1 MILSKEMGK
10 CVTSFTSISPRVMLV
25 QLKGNSIDI
34 NIIQVYAPTIDKS
47 DEKVDE
53 FYNSIEAVLK
63 KLKKHDLTIIMGD
76 YNAKVGEG
84 RTSEFVGP
92 FGLGERN
99 TRDDLEGFAMAN
111 NLVVMNT
118 WFKQSSRRLYTW
130 KSPMD
135 RPRRMVRNQ
144 IDYILVNKRFRNNC
158 TTLRTYPGADINS
171 DHVPLM
177 GAFKIRMKRTNPKR
191 KQRYDL
197 RRLKDPNIK
206 QEVKIELN
214 EKINTE
220 QNSNNLDIEMEMDE
234 LRKHVQEVKEKYL
247 KPNKTKRKLW
257 MTDEILD
264 LMEERRLNKG
274 KACEYKR
281 IQSQNRRKIR
291 EAKEK
296 EHKEKCQ

>member
-1 MILSKEMGK
+1 
-10 CVTSFTSISPRVMLV
+10 
-25 QLKGNSIDI
+25 
-34 NIIQVYAPTIDKS
+34 
-47 DEKVDE
+47 
-53 FYNSIEAVLK
+53 
-63 KLKKHDLTIIMGD
+63 
-76 YNAKVGEG
+76 
-84 RTSEFVGP
+84 
-92 FGLGERN
+92 
-99 TRDDLEGFAMAN
+99 
-111 NLVVMNT
+111 
-118 WFKQSSRRLYTW
+118 
-130 KSPMD
+130 
-135 RPRRMVRNQ
+135 MVRNQ
-144 IDYILVNKRFRNNC
+144 IDYILVNKRFRNSC
-158 TTLRTYPGADINS
+158 TTLRTYPRADINS

-247 KPNKTKRKLW
+247 KPDKTKRKSW

-264 LMEERRLNKG
+264 LMEERRLNKE

-281 IQSQNRRKIR
+281 IHPKSEGR
-291 EAKEK
+291 
-296 EHKEKCQ
+296 

>member
-1 MILSKEMGK
+1 
-10 CVTSFTSISPRVMLV
+10 
-25 QLKGNSIDI
+25 
-34 NIIQVYAPTIDKS
+34 
-47 DEKVDE
+47 
-53 FYNSIEAVLK
+53 
-63 KLKKHDLTIIMGD
+63 MGD

-92 FGLGERN
+92 FRLGERN
-99 TRDDLEGFAMAN
+99 TRGDDLESFAMAN

-118 WFKQSSRRLYTW
+118 WFKQPSRRLYTW
-130 KSPMD
+130 KFPMD
-135 RPRRMVRNQ
+135 RSGRMVRNQ
-144 IDYILVNKRFRNNC
+144 IDYILVNKRFRNSC
-158 TTLRTYPGADINS
+158 TTLITYPGADINS
-171 DHVPLM
+171 DHVPLK

-247 KPNKTKRKLW
+247 KPDKTKRKSW

-281 IQSQNRRKIR
+281 IQSQIRRKIR

-296 EHKEKCQ
+296 EHKEKCQEIEFCQSRYDSFNTQKK